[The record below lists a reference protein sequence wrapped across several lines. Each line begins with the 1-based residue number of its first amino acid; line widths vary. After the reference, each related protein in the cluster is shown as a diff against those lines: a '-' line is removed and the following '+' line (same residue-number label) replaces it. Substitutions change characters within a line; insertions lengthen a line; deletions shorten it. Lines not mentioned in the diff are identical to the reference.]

1 MAGDINSLNLLAT
14 CISVFSLIVAS
25 KFHATPIVM
34 SLMDYIAPSRQI
46 LVFSQFKEVS
56 LYFRFDMLLH
66 RNLSIKISSF

>member
-1 MAGDINSLNLLAT
+1 MAGDINSLNMPV
-14 CISVFSLIVAS
+14 ISIFSLIVAS

-56 LYFRFDMLLH
+56 LYLRFDMLIH
-66 RNLSIKISSF
+66 